1 MAILLKACKPDNW
14 AIPWKSGH
22 ESLKKI
28 FAIDL
33 IFIYIYYASYTSVI
47 SFEKN
52 LSYQQINKLI
62 RCISLQSRNFPK
74 SAYMKLKILNFFL
87 CISMKFFLAFIE
99 IKQRID

>member
-74 SAYMKLKILNFFL
+74 ICLHEAEDFEFFFYA
-87 CISMKFFLAFIE
+87 SV
-99 IKQRID
+99 

>member
-47 SFEKN
+47 SFEF
-52 LSYQQINKLI
+52 KLPA
-62 RCISLQSRNFPK
+62 N
-74 SAYMKLKILNFFL
+74 
-87 CISMKFFLAFIE
+87 
-99 IKQRID
+99 